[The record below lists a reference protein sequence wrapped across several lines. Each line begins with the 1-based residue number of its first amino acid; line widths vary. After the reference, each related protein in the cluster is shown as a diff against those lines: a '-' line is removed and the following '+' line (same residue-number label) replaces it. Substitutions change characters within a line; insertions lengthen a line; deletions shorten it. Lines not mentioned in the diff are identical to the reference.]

1 MQFVESQED
10 PTVANGIPTVV
21 FLHIPKSGGTTLH
34 AIIERQYPSDRIY
47 TVDGAH
53 VRESIAAF
61 KALPE
66 AERRRLLVLKGH
78 MSFGLHAWLPQ
89 PSTYITLLRDPVERA
104 ISHYYHILRTPHH
117 THHPTLVSQNGE
129 TRMSLHEFVLAGVSR
144 IVDNGQV
151 RALCG
156 REDVPYGGCTADML
170 AQAQANIE
178 DYFTLVGFTERF
190 DETLVLLKRAFG
202 WKVDAYLRRNVG
214 KNRPAT
220 DSVPPETLRLLT
232 EMNEF
237 DIALYR
243 YAEER
248 FTAATAT
255 MGDSFTADLNR
266 FRRGAA
272 LRSRR
277 EVSVALQ
284 FLRRLGVR

>member
-1 MQFVESQED
+1 MRYTES
-10 PTVANGIPTVV
+10 PAVV

-61 KALPE
+61 KALSE

-117 THHPTLVSQNGE
+117 THHPTVVSQNGE
-129 TRMSLHEFVLAGVSR
+129 TRMSLHDFVLAGVSR

-151 RALCG
+151 RALCAG
-156 REDVPYGGCTADML
+156 EGDGTSDVPYGGCTAEML
-170 AQAQANIE
+170 AQAQTHIE
-178 DYFTLVGFTERF
+178 GYFTLVGFTERF

-202 WKVDAYLRRNVG
+202 WKVDTYMRRNVG

-220 DSVPPETLRLLT
+220 ESVPPETLRLLAD
-232 EMNEF
+232 MNEF

-248 FTAATAT
+248 FEAAIAGL
-255 MGDSFTADLNR
+255 GDSFTADLNSY
-266 FRRGAA
+266 RRGAA

-277 EVSVALQ
+277 EVSIAFQ
-284 FLRRLGVR
+284 FLRRLGVK

>member
-1 MQFVESQED
+1 MPSIEPQEER
-10 PTVANGIPTVV
+10 TVANGVRAVV

-34 AIIERQYPSDRIY
+34 GIIERQYPRDRIY

-117 THHPTLVSQNGE
+117 THHPTVVSQN
-129 TRMSLHEFVLAGVSR
+129 MSLHDFVLAGVSR

-151 RALCG
+151 RALCAG
-156 REDVPYGGCTADML
+156 EDVPYGGCTDDML

-220 DSVPPETLRLLT
+220 DSVSPETLGLLA
-232 EMNEF
+232 EMNKF

-255 MGDSFTADLNR
+255 LGDSFTADLNR

-277 EVSVALQ
+277 EVSIALQ
-284 FLRRLGVR
+284 LLRRLGVR